1 MGSCGFNDNGVGNR
15 NLDYSR
21 TSLNQY
27 FEELSRFN
35 ERDSIVFKQLI
46 KDESG
51 NIESA
56 MVLIPLVFLFLCSI
70 QFVTAI
76 QVRNFD
82 QNEVQS
88 QASSR
93 AITGTFVESDSIIN
107 ISSSNPFEDQKILI
121 VSKLRDIPLL
131 IPGLNRVLG
140 GKLQSDVTGV
150 AVIEDKP

>member
-1 MGSCGFNDNGVGNR
+1 M
-15 NLDYSR
+15 
-21 TSLNQY
+21 
-27 FEELSRFN
+27 
-35 ERDSIVFKQLI
+35 FKQLI